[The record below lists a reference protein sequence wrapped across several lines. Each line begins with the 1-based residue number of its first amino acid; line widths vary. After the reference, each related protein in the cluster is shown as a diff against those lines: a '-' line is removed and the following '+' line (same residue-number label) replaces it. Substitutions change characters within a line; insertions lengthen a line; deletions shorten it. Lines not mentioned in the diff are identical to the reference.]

1 MNKKTTIYIVISS
14 VIFVI
19 IFTIALM
26 VGRYNIKPNAF
37 FKAIFT
43 NDATYYT
50 QRVVIKN
57 LRVPRTLMAAL
68 VGIGLSVSGLLY
80 QEIFQNKLVSP
91 DLLGVSSGASVGAA
105 LAIVLS
111 LPIFVVG
118 LFSFIFGLIAVVATI
133 LIYKFFKNGSS
144 TILLLSGIIVGGF
157 MSSVL
162 AFIKYFANP
171 DTTLASIVYWEMGT
185 FQNAL
190 MKEAY
195 IILGVVSVCTAFVL
209 SISWR
214 INIVALGREDAQAK
228 GINYN
233 LYRYLIIIVSTLLTA
248 ISVCFCGRISW
259 VGLVVPHI
267 SRLIAGRNTQKSI
280 PLCITSGS
288 TFMIFS
294 DILARRFVDSE
305 LPISAVTG
313 LFGTIIF
320 LIIFFSKRK
329 YINEH

>member
-37 FKAIFT
+37 LKAIFT

-50 QRVVIKN
+50 QRVIIKN

-111 LPIFVVG
+111 LP
-118 LFSFIFGLIAVVATI
+118 IFGLIAVVATI

-185 FQNAL
+185 FQNAI

-280 PLCITSGS
+280 PLCITFGS
-288 TFMIFS
+288 IFMIFS
-294 DILARRFVDSE
+294 DILARTFIDSE

-320 LIIFFSKRK
+320 LIIFFSRRK

>member
-214 INIVALGREDAQAK
+214 INIVAL
-228 GINYN
+228 
-233 LYRYLIIIVSTLLTA
+233 
-248 ISVCFCGRISW
+248 
-259 VGLVVPHI
+259 P
-267 SRLIAGRNTQKSI
+267 
-280 PLCITSGS
+280 
-288 TFMIFS
+288 IF
-294 DILARRFVDSE
+294 DTCVKL
-305 LPISAVTG
+305 
-313 LFGTIIF
+313 
-320 LIIFFSKRK
+320 
-329 YINEH
+329 H